1 MERLA
6 LFCPCWVGEI
16 MATYHGIVEV
26 RCLSCDRSTREVWEM
41 EALNDLDAL
50 CECGARFRLWVNEDG
65 TRCVTLEGDNQDVQ
79 RLEYKG

>member
-1 MERLA
+1 MS
-6 LFCPCWVGEI
+6 
-16 MATYHGIVEV
+16 ATYHGIIEV

-65 TRCVTLEGDNQDVQ
+65 TRSVTLEGDDQEVQ